1 VRIACAIL
9 AAGASRRLGRPKQ
22 TLLHRGQPLVV
33 SAAKCACQSRAAA
46 SAVVVGAHGG
56 AVRAALG
63 DLPIEILD
71 NDAWNE
77 GVASSIRTAARWAQA
92 RKCHA
97 LIIALCD
104 QPKLTPVHLDRLI
117 SEFERTRLPVAS
129 FYARKNAVP
138 ALFSASSFDQ
148 LNALCGDV
156 GASALLND
164 GTPVTTV
171 PWPDGE
177 FDVDT
182 ADAERRLQSVDGAM
196 SSSK

>member
-1 VRIACAIL
+1 MRVACAIL

-33 SAAKCACQSRAAA
+33 SAAECACQSRAAA
-46 SAVVVGAHGG
+46 CVVVVGAHGG

-63 DLPIEILD
+63 DLPIEIL
-71 NDAWNE
+71 NNEAWSE
-77 GVASSIRTAARWAQA
+77 GIASSIRAAVRWAQA
-92 RKCHA
+92 RKCEA

-104 QPKLTPVHLDRLI
+104 QPRLSATHLDCLI
-117 SEFERTRLPVAS
+117 SEYERTRLPVAS

-138 ALFSASSFDQ
+138 ALFPVSSFDE

-156 GASALLND
+156 GASALLNE
-164 GTPVTTV
+164 GLPAASV

-182 ADAERRLQSVDGAM
+182 AEAERRLQSLGGA
-196 SSSK
+196 SR

>member
-1 VRIACAIL
+1 MRIACAIL

-33 SAAKCACQSRAAA
+33 AAAECACQSRASAC
-46 SAVVVGAHGG
+46 AVVVGASGG
-56 AVRAALG
+56 AVREALG

-77 GVASSIRTAARWAQA
+77 GVASSIRVAVRWARTRQ
-92 RKCHA
+92 CQA

-104 QPKLTPVHLDRLI
+104 QPKLTAAHLDRLI
-117 SEFERTRLPVAS
+117 SEYERMRLPVAS

-138 ALFSASSFDQ
+138 ALFPCSSFDE
-148 LNALCGDV
+148 LSALCGDV

-164 GTPVTTV
+164 GAPVASV

-182 ADAERRLQSVDGAM
+182 TDAERRLQSRGAAL
-196 SSSK
+196 SSPK